1 MNDSTLCAFGLTL
14 CVFAGKAN
22 VSRKDAK
29 NENLK
34 TQRIESF
41 RLLNFETYC
50 QLCMLPRV
58 TAPVSE
64 KLRLMIVAGEPSGDA
79 HAASLVRALR
89 MCAPDVQFEFYGST
103 GAEMRDAGVE
113 SIISA
118 DELAIM
124 GIVEVGKV
132 LPKFW
137 RAFQALKRAALAR
150 RPDAVI
156 LVDWPEFNLRLA
168 RALHRKGLRVIYYIS
183 PQLWAWRSYRV
194 RSIRRDVDLLLSI
207 LPFEPEWYE
216 KRGVTHTRFVGHPLT
231 GEVHPRYGRAEF
243 CARHGLDV
251 SRPIIALLPGSRHK
265 EMERILPPLLDA
277 AANIHA
283 LNPEIQFVLALAPT
297 RPRAEAEA
305 IISKR
310 QAAPQGLHIVQ
321 HETHEAL
328 AAADSAAIASG
339 TATLEAALIGT
350 PFVIV
355 YKESAINWHTLGR
368 LIHAEHFGLINLIA
382 GERVVT
388 ELMQNDLTGAKLAKE
403 LLALLDGK
411 LNRAMRA
418 RLHETTAK
426 LGTGEASERAAEAVL
441 NFIRP
446 KAEAATNERG

>member
-1 MNDSTLCAFGLTL
+1 
-14 CVFAGKAN
+14 
-22 VSRKDAK
+22 
-29 NENLK
+29 
-34 TQRIESF
+34 
-41 RLLNFETYC
+41 
-50 QLCMLPRV
+50 
-58 TAPVSE
+58 
-64 KLRLMIVAGEPSGDA
+64 MIVAGEASGDA

-89 MCAPDVQFEFYGST
+89 VCAPEVEFEFYGST
-103 GAEMRDAGVE
+103 GAEMRAAGIE
-113 SIISA
+113 SIINA
-118 DELAIM
+118 DDLAIM

-194 RSIRRDVDLLLSI
+194 RNIRRDVDLLLSI

-231 GEVHPRYGRAEF
+231 GEVQPRYGRAEF
-243 CARHGLDV
+243 CARHGLEA

-265 EMERILPPLLDA
+265 EMERILPPMLEA
-277 AANIHA
+277 AANIQA
-283 LNPEIQFVLALAPT
+283 SNPEIQFILALAAN
-297 RPRAEAEA
+297 RPQAEAVE
-305 IISKR
+305 IISR
-310 QAAPQGLHIVQ
+310 RPAALQGLRIAQ
-321 HETHEAL
+321 HETREAL
-328 AAADSAAIASG
+328 GAADVAAIASG

-382 GERVVT
+382 GERMVT
-388 ELMQNDLTGAKLAKE
+388 ELMQNDLTGEKLAAE
-403 LLALLDGK
+403 LLTLLDGERNEA
-411 LNRAMRA
+411 L
-418 RLHETTAK
+418 RLRLRQVTAG
-426 LGTGEASERAAEAVL
+426 LGTGEASLRAADAIL
-441 NFIRP
+441 G
-446 KAEAATNERG
+446 KAQEWRRDETQPP